1 MKLPEDSNI
10 APEKLTRYLLVPQAR
25 GDKSAYLALAGYT
38 LDNFTTL
45 LTDLRAQILN
55 QDATAL
61 ETTSYGQLYEIR
73 ARFGTH
79 PACANH
85 LDDRILERRD
95 EVHYP
100 DPRLGAL
107 KT

>member
-1 MKLPEDSNI
+1 MKHPEDSHI

-55 QDATAL
+55 QDAAAL

-73 ARFGTH
+73 APLVGPSGRTLRVRTIWMTEYLSGVTKFIT
-79 PACANH
+79 
-85 LDDRILERRD
+85 LI
-95 EVHYP
+95 P
-100 DPRLGAL
+100 D
-107 KT
+107 

>member
-1 MKLPEDSNI
+1 VKLPEDSHI
-10 APEKLTRYLLVPQAR
+10 ASEKLTRYLLVPQAR
-25 GDKSAYLALAGYT
+25 G
-38 LDNFTTL
+38 
-45 LTDLRAQILN
+45 
-55 QDATAL
+55 
-61 ETTSYGQLYEIR
+61 
-73 ARFGTH
+73 H

-95 EVHYP
+95 KVHYP

>member
-1 MKLPEDSNI
+1 MPTYYSTPFWKDLVREAPEDSNI

-55 QDATAL
+55 QDAAAL
-61 ETTSYGQLYEIR
+61 ETTSYGQL
-73 ARFGTH
+73 
-79 PACANH
+79 
-85 LDDRILERRD
+85 
-95 EVHYP
+95 
-100 DPRLGAL
+100 
-107 KT
+107 